1 MAEDANEKPNPLI
14 AGDAND
20 KELTVLGFAKG
31 MRAGLVTFMLALQTA
46 GIIYLFTVVL
56 QTQKEKYDDQAQRYK
71 DMINFLQPAKDHMNA
86 AADKVNTAADRAI
99 VSSNTVDSLTNEL
112 NKRKI
117 KK

>member
-1 MAEDANEKPNPLI
+1 MAEDANEKELI
-14 AGDAND
+14 TWGITKN
-20 KELTVLGFAKG
+20 LRT
-31 MRAGLVTFMLALQTA
+31 GLITTILALL
-46 GIIYLFTVVL
+46 IMSNVYLFSML
-56 QTQKEKYDDQAQRYK
+56 RQSDKEKYDDQAQRYK
-71 DMINFLQPAKDHMNA
+71 DMINFLQPAKDNMNA